1 MVTMAQ
7 QVVRNQ
13 VKMIRR
19 EGLIEG
25 IEQGLE
31 QGLKQAIKGMLINNV
46 EDDIII
52 NSTGVSKKELEKIK
66 KEMASKK
73 IDKL

>member
-13 VKMIRR
+13 FKMIRR
-19 EGLIEG
+19 NGLIEG

-31 QGLKQAIKGMLINNV
+31 QSQKLGEINKEREIAKKLKQENMSLEFISKI
-46 EDDIII
+46 
-52 NSTGVSKKELEKIK
+52 TGLSIEEIEK
-66 KEMASKK
+66 
-73 IDKL
+73 L

>member
-13 VKMIRR
+13 FKMIRR
-19 EGLIEG
+19 NGLIEG

-31 QGLKQAIKGMLINNV
+31 QG
-46 EDDIII
+46 
-52 NSTGVSKKELEKIK
+52 
-66 KEMASKK
+66 
-73 IDKL
+73 

>member
-25 IEQGLE
+25 IEQ
-31 QGLKQAIKGMLINNV
+31 AIKGMIRNKV

-66 KEMASKK
+66 KEMLK
-73 IDKL
+73 

>member
-13 VKMIRR
+13 FKMIRR
-19 EGLIEG
+19 NALIEG

-31 QGLKQAIKGMLINNV
+31 QSQKLGEINKEREIAKKLKQENMSLEFISKI
-46 EDDIII
+46 
-52 NSTGVSKKELEKIK
+52 TGLSIEEIEK
-66 KEMASKK
+66 
-73 IDKL
+73 L

>member
-25 IEQGLE
+25 IE

-66 KEMASKK
+66 KEIK
-73 IDKL
+73 

>member
-13 VKMIRR
+13 FKMIRR
-19 EGLIEG
+19 DGLIEG
-25 IEQGLE
+25 IEQGLDQGRE
-31 QGLKQAIKGMLINNV
+31 EGLKQAIKGMLINNV

-66 KEMASKK
+66 KEMA
-73 IDKL
+73 L

>member
-31 QGLKQAIKGMLINNV
+31 QAIKGMLINNV

-52 NSTGVSKKELEKIK
+52 NFTGVSKKELEKIK
-66 KEMASKK
+66 KEIK
-73 IDKL
+73 

>member
-13 VKMIRR
+13 FKTIRR
-19 EGLIEG
+19 QGLIEG

-31 QGLKQAIKGMLINNV
+31 QAIKGMLRNNV

-52 NSTGVSKKELEKIK
+52 NSTGISKKELEKIK
-66 KEMASKK
+66 KEMA
-73 IDKL
+73 L

>member
-1 MVTMAQ
+1 
-7 QVVRNQ
+7 
-13 VKMIRR
+13 
-19 EGLIEG
+19 
-25 IEQGLE
+25 
-31 QGLKQAIKGMLINNV
+31 MLINNV

>member
-13 VKMIRR
+13 FKMIRR
-19 EGLIEG
+19 NGLIEG

-46 EDDIII
+46 EDSVII
-52 NSTGVSKKELEKIK
+52 NSTGISKKELEKIK
-66 KEMASKK
+66 NEIKEDIK
-73 IDKL
+73 

>member
-13 VKMIRR
+13 VKMIRM

-25 IEQGLE
+25 IE

-66 KEMASKK
+66 KEIK
-73 IDKL
+73 

>member
-13 VKMIRR
+13 FKMIRR
-19 EGLIEG
+19 NGLIEG

-31 QGLKQAIKGMLINNV
+31 QSQKLGEINKEKEIAKKLKQENMSLEFISKI
-46 EDDIII
+46 
-52 NSTGVSKKELEKIK
+52 TGLSIEEIEK
-66 KEMASKK
+66 
-73 IDKL
+73 L